1 MEESCRISGRRA
13 RLRTSALLAAAGAGR
28 GRGSHA
34 EWQIWATVP
43 APAGLHHAGDLPLL
57 LSPPAGCEGVGLGR
71 AFVPHCAPGLG
82 CCCLPS
88 LCSTCPSAASIL
100 PQHPSFPSTQ
110 LSPAPLHPQHLS
122 IPSTS
127 FPSTHPAAPS
137 CPQHTDSQCP
147 RRDQGWFSSLPSSLN
162 NNGVHRKGNPK
173 PWRPRGPS
181 LHLSLCGSA
190 HRSPLQSNNS
200 ARVAESGSGTL
211 DTMCFASPFTLLIAA
226 LTVNKPAGL
235 PSNPRRAGSGVQG
248 EPSQPGPSG

>member
-1 MEESCRISGRRA
+1 MRNGRSGPLCQRRRGCTTPGTSRSSCPPRPAA
-13 RLRTSALLAAAGAGR
+13 RVWGLGELLFPIALPGLVAAA
-28 GRGSHA
+28 SH
-34 EWQIWATVP
+34 
-43 APAGLHHAGDLPLL
+43 
-57 LSPPAGCEGVGLGR
+57 
-71 AFVPHCAPGLG
+71 
-82 CCCLPS
+82 
-88 LCSTCPSAASIL
+88 PSAVPVL
-100 PQHPSFPSTQ
+100 LQHPSFPGTHP
-110 LSPAPLHPQHLS
+110 SPAPICPQHLS

-127 FPSTHPAAPS
+127 FPSTHPSAAPI
-137 CPQHTDSQCP
+137 CPQHTDLQCP
-147 RRDQGWFSSLPSSLN
+147 RRDQGWFSPLPSSLN